1 MLLLHPHLTS
11 PVKGEGFKA
20 NPDAEHQGILFTRKM
35 RLKNKK
41 VYVMSDGVPTR
52 QGRVARQIKVFF
64 ENPKRKPCR
73 VIAYKH
79 TEDLNLVSI
88 RKLIDIRW
96 IAGLSE

>member
-1 MLLLHPHLTS
+1 
-11 PVKGEGFKA
+11 
-20 NPDAEHQGILFTRKM
+20 
-35 RLKNKK
+35 
-41 VYVMSDGVPTR
+41 MSDGVPTR

-64 ENPKRKPCR
+64 ENPMRKPYR

-88 RKLIDIRW
+88 KERIDIRW